1 MMNLRISP
9 RSIRFRMSAEAFAE
23 LRSAGLLQGVTTL
36 GAGQALHYCIRCA
49 TLSGAGRQ
57 LELGSTSDAQG
68 MQLTLSVSPEA
79 LARLDPEA
87 PSKEGIKDEQSDA
100 AGETLSLGLEI
111 DIRREKRR

>member
-23 LRSAGLLQGVTTL
+23 LGRAGLLQGVTTL
-36 GAGQALHYCIRCA
+36 GAGQSLHYCIRCTA
-49 TLSGAGRQ
+49 LPGGRQ
-57 LELGSTSDAQG
+57 LELASTSDAQG

-79 LARLDPEA
+79 LAQLDAEA
-87 PSKEGIKDEQSDA
+87 PSKEGIKDEQKDA
-100 AGETLSLGLEI
+100 AGATLSIGLEI